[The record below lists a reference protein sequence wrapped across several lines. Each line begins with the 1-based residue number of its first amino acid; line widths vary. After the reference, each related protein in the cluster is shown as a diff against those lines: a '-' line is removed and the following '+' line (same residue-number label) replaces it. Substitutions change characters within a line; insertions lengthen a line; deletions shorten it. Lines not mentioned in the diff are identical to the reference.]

1 MIKLIPK
8 LIHPNQAAFV
18 KGRNIEEP
26 LRYIAD
32 LFEFCAENDESFILF
47 AADFQKAF
55 DSVEHNFIFVTLK
68 HFGFSESFIRCMD

>member
-32 LFEFCAENDESFILF
+32 LFEFCAENDESFIKRSI
-47 AADFQKAF
+47 Q
-55 DSVEHNFIFVTLK
+55 
-68 HFGFSESFIRCMD
+68 